1 MKKTDKAAK
10 AVTTKG
16 ERLNS
21 PTSST
26 HIIAAPVKAISD
38 QTANQDE
45 TLNAKEQKL
54 LAECETDI
62 NKNMQGAFVLG
73 WRFEQ
78 IKEQKL
84 YRTNYSTFANYCSKR
99 WDFSKT
105 HANRLI
111 QAYLC
116 ENHLKSIKDVEVY
129 VPTKEAQVRHI
140 ADLGP
145 EQQVEVAHAVFEAV
159 GDGSASAGDFGEARE
174 MLFPKPKPVVKETN
188 PTVKVVA
195 DSVKID
201 PILVSFTEI
210 KKKLQ
215 NLYNIFTNSAK
226 KQDGLNLIG
235 KIQKDLE
242 LWADWEAKQ
251 VNEREAV

>member
-10 AVTTKG
+10 AATQKG
-16 ERLNS
+16 ERLNPS
-21 PTSST
+21 TSSI
-26 HIIAAPVKAISD
+26 HIVAAPVKAISD
-38 QTANQDE
+38 QTTDQDE

-73 WRFEQ
+73 WRLEQ

-116 ENHLKSIKDVEVY
+116 ENHLKSVKDVEVY

-140 ADLGP
+140 ADLEP
-145 EQQVEVAHAVFEAV
+145 EQQVVVAHAVFEAV

-174 MLFPKPKPVVKETN
+174 KLFPKPKPVVKETK
-188 PTVKVVA
+188 PKAEAVVP
-195 DSVKID
+195 VQID